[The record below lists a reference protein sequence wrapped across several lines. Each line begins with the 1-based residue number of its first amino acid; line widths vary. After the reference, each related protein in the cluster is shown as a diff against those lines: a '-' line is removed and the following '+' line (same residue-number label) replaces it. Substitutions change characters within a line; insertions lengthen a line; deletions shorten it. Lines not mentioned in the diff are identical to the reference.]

1 MVALSHV
8 QRSVW
13 WAEGLTWLLEIA
25 NTSRWSLTGY
35 LIEKISRGRQHL
47 CLPLIFTY
55 FCGAHRLPEA
65 GAG

>member
-1 MVALSHV
+1 MVALSYV

-35 LIEKISRGRQHL
+35 LIEKISRGRQYL
-47 CLPLIFTY
+47 Y
-55 FCGAHRLPEA
+55 FR
-65 GAG
+65 